1 MGLVW
6 FFLVGVIVS
15 YVEAKKGV
23 LDAFFSEASNARD
36 EKAAVPF
43 VHGTAAWFEVGLL
56 GCFYWPGTSR
66 SF

>member
-1 MGLVW
+1 MGLES

-15 YVEAKKGV
+15 YVDLKKGEE
-23 LDAFFSEASNARD
+23 DAFFSERSNSRD

-43 VHGTAAWFEVGLL
+43 VHGTAAWFVVGLL

-66 SF
+66 SA